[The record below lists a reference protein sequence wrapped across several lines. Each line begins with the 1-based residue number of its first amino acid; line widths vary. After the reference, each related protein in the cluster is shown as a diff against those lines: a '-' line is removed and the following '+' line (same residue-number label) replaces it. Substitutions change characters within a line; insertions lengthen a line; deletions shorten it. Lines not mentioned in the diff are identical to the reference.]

1 MFLFLTSNYRLIL
14 QKKALE
20 KVSPQEKIL
29 ARLQELGFS
38 IALQREFVMTRTMAE
53 TFYRKHRDEEFF
65 EALVAQMISGP
76 SLVLA
81 LCSKDA
87 VKVSFLTL
95 LFCS

>member
-1 MFLFLTSNYRLIL
+1 
-14 QKKALE
+14 
-20 KVSPQEKIL
+20 
-29 ARLQELGFS
+29 
-38 IALQREFVMTRTMAE
+38 MTRTMAE

-95 LFCS
+95 LFCC